1 MNVVANPSLVRVE
14 SISSPPTSNARPS
27 MNGIHI
33 VKHTPLILDVKFLEE
48 NSAWIRE
55 MTLTGAY
62 ILGLVIF
69 QKLCII
75 LSFENLVW

>member
-1 MNVVANPSLVRVE
+1 
-14 SISSPPTSNARPS
+14 

-75 LSFENLVW
+75 LSFEHLVW

>member
-1 MNVVANPSLVRVE
+1 MSPLTRHWFAD

-27 MNGIHI
+27 MNDGK

-55 MTLTGAY
+55 MTLIGAY
-62 ILGLVIF
+62 ILGLVM
-69 QKLCII
+69 C
-75 LSFENLVW
+75 